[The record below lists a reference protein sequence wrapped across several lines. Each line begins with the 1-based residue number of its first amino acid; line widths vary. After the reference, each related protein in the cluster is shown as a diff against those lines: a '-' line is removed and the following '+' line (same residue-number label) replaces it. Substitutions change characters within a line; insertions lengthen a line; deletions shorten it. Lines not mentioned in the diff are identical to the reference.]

1 MYSPKIAERLIPQ
14 LYKLKL
20 IAKKPMTTLVNEAII
35 EYLNLRKEIFNNEQP
50 AQPYSRSRKDRDQ
63 SSGENYQSA

>member
-14 LYKLKL
+14 LYQLKL

-35 EYLNLRKEIFNNEQP
+35 EYLNLRKEIFNNEQHT
-50 AQPYSRSRKDRDQ
+50 QPRPRKDRDQ